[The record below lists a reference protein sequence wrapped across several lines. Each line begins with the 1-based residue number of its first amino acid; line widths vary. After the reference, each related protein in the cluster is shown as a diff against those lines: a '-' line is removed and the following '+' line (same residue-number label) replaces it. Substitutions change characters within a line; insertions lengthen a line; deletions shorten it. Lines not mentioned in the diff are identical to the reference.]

1 MARLLPTT
9 DAAGLDMI
17 VVVDTAGQLGNR
29 LLLFAHLVAV
39 AEETG
44 TRVVDQS
51 FSHYRS
57 YFPALSEGRIP
68 TYPPSSKRPLGRATS
83 ALLLF
88 AARVVAS
95 AVVRL
100 HLPANRLVTVLR
112 VSENEMADLAD
123 PDIRRRLAG
132 SRFVLLQG
140 WLFRDAEA
148 LERHADLVR
157 RIFTPV
163 SAIARVADQAVKR
176 VRGEGGVVV
185 GVHVR
190 QGDYRVHLGGRFY
203 YPTEAYVR
211 VMERLR
217 DDLDGEVRFLVTTDS
232 EQDWDAFSHL
242 PYERAKGS
250 SVEDLYTLSACDL
263 IVGPPSSFTLWA
275 SFYGRTPLAMITD
288 PEGSLGPDD
297 FVVAPDINDP
307 QIAKLY

>member
-1 MARLLPTT
+1 MARLLPPTH
-9 DAAGLDMI
+9 AAELDVI
-17 VVVDTAGQLGNR
+17 VVADRAGQLGNR
-29 LLLFAHLVAV
+29 LVLFAHLVAV

-57 YFPALSEGRIP
+57 YFPALSEGRVP
-68 TYPPSSKRPLGRATS
+68 TYPPSSKRPLGRASS
-83 ALLLF
+83 AVLLF

-112 VSENEMADLAD
+112 ISENERADLAD

-148 LERHADLVR
+148 LERYADLVR

-163 SAIARVADQAVKR
+163 PAIARVADQAVKR

-217 DDLDGEVRFLVTTDS
+217 DALDGEVRFLITTDS

-242 PYERAKGS
+242 PHERAKGS

-275 SFYGRTPLAMITD
+275 SFYGRAPLAMITD

-297 FVVAPDINDP
+297 FVVAPDIKDSE
-307 QIAKLY
+307 IAKLY